1 MAEKEL
7 RHMSRTELIEIIYA
21 LQQEEQS
28 LQQENEDLKSQLDDR
43 MIRLENAGSIAEAS
57 LQLNHLFE
65 DAQAAADQY
74 LLSVKKMQE
83 NARSAGDEVIRAAQ
97 KKARR
102 ILASARKQAQ
112 QIRGQSEQEDD
123 G

>member
-28 LQQENEDLKSQLDDR
+28 LQQENEDLKSQLDER
-43 MIRLENAGSIAEAS
+43 VISLENAGSIAEAS
-57 LQLNHLFE
+57 LQLNHIFE
-65 DAQAAADQY
+65 DAQSAADQY
-74 LLSVKKMQE
+74 LLSVKEMQK
-83 NARSAGDEVIRAAQ
+83 NAASAGDEMISAAR

-102 ILASARKQAQ
+102 IVSSARKQAERTRQ
-112 QIRGQSEQEDD
+112 PGGQEDD